1 MELINSL
8 LMYPFCFSN
17 DSTFRK
23 RKLWLRYQE
32 NSEDVYYR
40 IMGCLVILRDKK
52 KKKRKKEIQDKIM
65 SSMELWR
72 TEKSVSENLNI
83 L

>member
-1 MELINSL
+1 
-8 LMYPFCFSN
+8 MYPFCFSN

-40 IMGCLVILRDKK
+40 IMGYLVMLRDKK
-52 KKKRKKEIQDKIM
+52 KKKKEIQDKIM